1 MNSIPRAVLLVFA
14 VLVASPAAA
23 SVDDAWLE
31 VQEVL
36 SAPEGR
42 SLQEPLDDLAKEA
55 EEIDVRRMTPYAAAL
70 VSWSFAYPESEELV
84 LETTT
89 AIDPEL
95 PASYFLMSRRSWRQ
109 DAYLESAGHYFK
121 GWMAMLQYEV
131 TRRHLL
137 LSLGVWLIIG
147 ITAASLATLLVMMIR
162 TLRRSSHDA
171 MTVGKMIF
179 DRGNAVVF
187 GLVLLLLPLFAGL
200 GPAWLVVYL
209 FVCGWA
215 YLAPSQRAVAI
226 AICLFL
232 ASVPLLAENWQ
243 RSLLREPPITD
254 RVEVMLDERQLN
266 PSTLREFLGLKEDFN
281 GDSTYHLILGELL
294 RMHSAVESAKLEFQS
309 AAIEPFGD
317 ARSLVFLG
325 NMALEDGNVQ
335 LAIQYYDQAIET
347 NGLTALAYHN
357 LSSAYDLNRRF
368 EQGDAVRARAREL
381 AGGRSASLG
390 VRGRDPRIRYPR
402 VSSEDVRELLSG
414 LTQEERLRVGFRV
427 SSWRSVR
434 RLLNPVSIL
443 FWAGG
448 LVGVGLLVVRSRWF
462 PPALECTKCGK
473 VYRLDDEPGES
484 PIYCRQ
490 CVSVFLQRDLVPIDQ
505 QAAKLTQVRRWDRWS
520 TVGRRLTSVIVPGSA
535 QIVQDRT
542 ALGVGI
548 ALIAWVALAGVTVWV
563 PRFLEVI
570 EPTMPVRPVAVVLV
584 LILLA
589 AWMQSIIASWQR
601 R

>member
-1 MNSIPRAVLLVFA
+1 MNPVTRAVLLVCA
-14 VLVASPAAA
+14 VLAASPAAA
-23 SVDDAWLE
+23 SVDEAWLE

-42 SLQEPLDDLAKEA
+42 SLQEPSDDLIKEA

-70 VSWSFAYPESEELV
+70 VSWSFANPDAEGSV
-84 LETTT
+84 LETVI

-95 PASYFLMSRRSWRQ
+95 PASYFLLSRRSWRQ
-109 DAYLESAGHYFK
+109 GGYFESASTYFK
-121 GWMAMLQYEV
+121 GWMASFRYEV

-137 LSLGVWLIIG
+137 LSIEVWLIIG
-147 ITAASLATLLVMMIR
+147 TTAASLATLLVMMFR

-179 DRGNAVVF
+179 ERGNAVVF
-187 GLVLLLLPLFAGL
+187 GLVLLLLPLLAGL

-209 FVCGWA
+209 FVCGWV
-215 YLAPSQRAVAI
+215 YLAPSQRTVAI
-226 AICLFL
+226 AICVVL
-232 ASVPLLAENWQ
+232 ALMPMLAESWQ
-243 RSLLREPPITD
+243 RSLLREPAVTD
-254 RVEVMLDERQLN
+254 RVAVMLDERQLN
-266 PSTLREFLGLKEDFN
+266 PSALREFFGLKEDFA

-294 RMHSAVESAKLEFQS
+294 RMHSAVESAKLEFQ
-309 AAIEPFGD
+309 AAAVEPFGD

-335 LAIQYYDQAIET
+335 LAIQYYDEAIET
-347 NGLTALAYHN
+347 NSLTALAYHN

-368 EQGDAVRARAREL
+368 EQGDVARARAREL

-390 VRGRDPRIRYPR
+390 VRGRDPRIRYPS
-402 VSSEDVRELLSG
+402 VSSDDVREFVSG
-414 LTQEERLRVGFRV
+414 LTEEEQLRVGL
-427 SSWRSVR
+427 SAPSWRSAR
-434 RLLNPVSIL
+434 QLLSPISIL
-443 FWAGG
+443 FWGGG
-448 LVGVGLLVVRSRWF
+448 LVGMGLLFIRSRWF
-462 PPALECTKCGK
+462 PPARECTKCGK

-505 QAAKLTQVRRWDRWS
+505 QAAKLAQVRRWDGWS
-520 TVGRRLTSVIVPGSA
+520 TVVRRVASVIVPGSA

-548 ALIAWVALAGVTVWV
+548 ALVAWVALAGVIVWV

-584 LILLA
+584 LIFLA
-589 AWMQSIIASWQR
+589 AWMRSIIASWQR